1 MIESA
6 YSLAIGWGLAP
17 SEFWKL
23 HPTEFWWFAKA
34 KNPEAF
40 QESMFDQLL
49 RLYEDGF

>member
-6 YSLAIGWGLAP
+6 YALAVGWGLPP

-23 HPTEFWWFAKA
+23 HPEEFWWLAKA

-40 QESMFDQLL
+40 QEPLFDKLL
-49 RLYEDGF
+49 RLLEEGF